1 MIPDNCNNLCFIID
15 SKTIERVIIKL
26 KKDLEVLT
34 KLGND
39 YTELDGEFDGEIAD
53 WLNGVTLVRDDYFL
67 QHAMAIAADQM
78 VTADQAIAANQAD
91 LNSWPLKFIN
101 WDLAA
106 EDLKKRYAFI
116 DYDGVSYWVKKP
128 I

>member
-1 MIPDNCNNLCFIID
+1 VIPDNCNNLCFIID
-15 SKTIERVIIKL
+15 SKTIERIIIKL

-34 KLGND
+34 KLGID
-39 YTELDGEFDGEIAD
+39 YVKLDGEFDGEIAD
-53 WLNGVTLVRDDYFL
+53 WMSGVTLIRDDYFL
-67 QHAMAIAADQM
+67 QHSMAVAADQM
-78 VTADQAIAANQAD
+78 VTASQAIDADQAD

-106 EDLKKRYAFI
+106 EDLKKRYAPI
-116 DYDGVSYWVKKP
+116 DYNGVKYWIEKP